1 MANTMSDTL
10 RSAMQASGLTDYRI
24 SRMTGVHASVIGRF
38 LKGERGIS
46 LTTAGKIAEAVGV
59 ELR

>member
-1 MANTMSDTL
+1 MANMSDTL
-10 RSAMQASGLTDYRI
+10 RSAMQASDLSDYRI
-24 SRMTGVHASVIGRF
+24 SKMTGVHASVIGRF

-46 LTTAGKIAEAVGV
+46 LTTAGKIAEVVGL

>member
-1 MANTMSDTL
+1 MAQSMSDTL
-10 RSAMQASGLTDYRI
+10 KQAAKESGFTDYRI
-24 SRMTGVHASVIGRF
+24 SKMTGVHASVIGRF

-46 LTTAGKIAEAVGV
+46 LTTAGKIAEVVGL